1 MPSLSRPVRVGI
13 DDDHRCRVQQHALR
27 MKGMNSWF
35 TLTEED
41 AAVEVGDA
49 TIRIDHSNPEPA
61 FVVTGRITVASSPR
75 VRSALFELI
84 RKNAGRVL
92 VIDLSAVSHIDISGF
107 ATLLEAL
114 NCAHEHSMRLRL
126 AGINGQPRRL
136 AELAQLDEIFRALE
150 SELEF
155 S

>member
-1 MPSLSRPVRVGI
+1 MSFPATRAAHK
-13 DDDHRCRVQQHALR
+13 D
-27 MKGMNSWF
+27 MNTWF
-35 TLTEED
+35 TLTEQD

-49 TIRIDHSNPEPA
+49 TIRMDHSNPEPT
-61 FVVTGRITVASSPR
+61 FLVTGRITVASSPR

-84 RKNAGRVL
+84 RKSAGRVL
-92 VIDLSAVSHIDISGF
+92 VIDLSSVSHIDISGF
-107 ATLLEAL
+107 ATLLEGL
-114 NCAHEHSMRLRL
+114 NCAHKYSTRLRL

-136 AELAQLDEIFRALE
+136 AELAQLDEIFRAFG

>member
-1 MPSLSRPVRVGI
+1 MSFPATRGA
-13 DDDHRCRVQQHALR
+13 HKH
-27 MKGMNSWF
+27 MNTWF
-35 TLTEED
+35 TLTEQD

-49 TIRIDHSNPEPA
+49 TIRIERANLEPA
-61 FVVTGRITVASSPR
+61 IIVTGRVTVASSPH
-75 VRSALFELI
+75 VRSALFDLI

-92 VIDLSAVSHIDISGF
+92 VIELSSVSHIDISGF

-114 NCAHEHSMRLRL
+114 NCAHERAIRLRL

-136 AELAQLDEIFRALE
+136 AELAQLDEIFRAFG

>member
-1 MPSLSRPVRVGI
+1 MSSTATRGA
-13 DDDHRCRVQQHALR
+13 HKH
-27 MKGMNSWF
+27 MNMWF
-35 TLTEED
+35 TLTEQD

-49 TIRIDHSNPEPA
+49 TIRIDHSKPT

-92 VIDLSAVSHIDISGF
+92 VIDLSSVSHIDISGF
-107 ATLLEAL
+107 ATLLEGL
-114 NCAHEHSMRLRL
+114 NCAHEYSTRLRL
-126 AGINGQPRRL
+126 AGVNGQPRRL
-136 AELAQLDEIFRALE
+136 AELAQLDEIFRASG

>member
-1 MPSLSRPVRVGI
+1 MSLPAARAAHK
-13 DDDHRCRVQQHALR
+13 DMHTA
-27 MKGMNSWF
+27 F
-35 TLTEED
+35 TPTEQD

-49 TIRIDHSNPEPA
+49 TIRIDRSTPEPTI
-61 FVVTGRITVASSPR
+61 VVTGRVTVASSPR

-84 RKNAGRVL
+84 RKSAGRVL
-92 VIDLSAVSHIDISGF
+92 VIDLSSVSHIDISGF
-107 ATLLEAL
+107 ATLLEGL
-114 NCAHEHSMRLRL
+114 NCAHKYSMRLRL

-136 AELAQLDEIFRALE
+136 AELAQLDEIFRAFG

>member
-1 MPSLSRPVRVGI
+1 MHTS
-13 DDDHRCRVQQHALR
+13 
-27 MKGMNSWF
+27 F
-35 TLTEED
+35 TPTEQD

-49 TIRIDHSNPEPA
+49 TIRIDRSKPEPTI
-61 FVVTGRITVASSPR
+61 VVTGRVTVASSPR
-75 VRSALFELI
+75 VRSALFDLI

-107 ATLLEAL
+107 ATLLEGL

-126 AGINGQPRRL
+126 AGINGQPRQL
-136 AELAQLDEIFRALE
+136 AEFAQLDEIFRVMG

>member
-1 MPSLSRPVRVGI
+1 MSFPATRAAHK
-13 DDDHRCRVQQHALR
+13 D
-27 MKGMNSWF
+27 MNTWF

-49 TIRIDHSNPEPA
+49 TIRIDRSKPEPTI
-61 FVVTGRITVASSPR
+61 VVTGRVTVASSPR
-75 VRSALFELI
+75 VRSALFAVI

-92 VIDLSAVSHIDISGF
+92 VIDLSSVSHIDISGF

-114 NCAHEHSMRLRL
+114 NCAHEHSIGLRL
-126 AGINGQPRRL
+126 GGINGQPRRL
-136 AELAQLDEIFRALE
+136 AELAQLDEIFRAFG

>member
-1 MPSLSRPVRVGI
+1 MK
-13 DDDHRCRVQQHALR
+13 R
-27 MKGMNSWF
+27 MNTPF
-35 TLTEED
+35 TLTEHD

-49 TIRIDHSNPEPA
+49 TIRVDRSKPEPVI
-61 FVVTGRITVASSPR
+61 VVTGRITVASSPR

-84 RKNAGRVL
+84 RKSAGRVL
-92 VIDLSAVSHIDISGF
+92 VIDLSSVSHIDISGF
-107 ATLLEAL
+107 ATLLEGL
-114 NCAHEHSMRLRL
+114 NCAHKYSMRLRL

-136 AELAQLDEIFRALE
+136 AELAQLDEIFRAFG

>member
-1 MPSLSRPVRVGI
+1 MSFPATRGA
-13 DDDHRCRVQQHALR
+13 HKH
-27 MKGMNSWF
+27 MNIWF
-35 TLTEED
+35 TLTEQD

-49 TIRIDHSNPEPA
+49 TIRIDHSNPEPT

-75 VRSALFELI
+75 VRSALFEVI
-84 RKNAGRVL
+84 RKSAGRVL
-92 VIDLSAVSHIDISGF
+92 VIDLSSVSHIDISGF

-114 NCAHEHSMRLRL
+114 NCAHKYSTRLRL
-126 AGINGQPRRL
+126 AAINGQPRRL
-136 AELAQLDEIFRALE
+136 AELAQLDEIFRAFG

>member
-1 MPSLSRPVRVGI
+1 
-13 DDDHRCRVQQHALR
+13 
-27 MKGMNSWF
+27 MNTWF
-35 TLTEED
+35 TLTEQD
-41 AAVEVGDA
+41 AAFEVGDA
-49 TIRIDHSNPEPA
+49 TIRIERANLEPA
-61 FVVTGRITVASSPR
+61 IIVTGRVTVASSPR
-75 VRSALFELI
+75 VRSALFDLI
-84 RKNAGRVL
+84 RRNTGRVL

-114 NCAHEHSMRLRL
+114 NCAHKYSARLRL

-136 AELAQLDEIFRALE
+136 AELAQLDEIFRAFG